1 MGDRP
6 TFVKVH
12 ADRQRERERE
22 TPAVGEMHN
31 IMNSLREKE
40 EERKALPPRP
50 PSRQRSGGNE

>member
-12 ADRQRERERE
+12 ADRQRERE